1 MRHRVSTALQRQILT
16 ALLAVPP
23 VWGMVTSLT
32 PSSLHAMQ
40 AGNQLGGLVFDQYL
54 LDLRGIPQQPSE
66 MLYFYFSF
74 QNASDRPLE
83 IQELK
88 GSCGCLN
95 PVLVRK
101 DSTNKIYR
109 PGEKGEFRL
118 AIQTANQA
126 RGEQE
131 YTVDVSYTDPV
142 PRSRRVKLKVILPQ
156 EQVTVRPR
164 ALMIYTTNEAQQIQP
179 QTITVEDP
187 RKSALTVLGARCDN
201 KFIDLKLVSSGE
213 RDESGKMNAKLQV
226 EVKGPVAAG
235 VHSTTVT
242 ILTDDPAGRY
252 HELKVPV
259 RIQSRDLSA
268 SASKSAPTPP
278 RVTAS
283 IAD

>member
-1 MRHRVSTALQRQILT
+1 MRIGVSRAIQRPL
-16 ALLAVPP
+16 LLAILAIPP
-23 VWGMVTSLT
+23 MCGLAAWVK
-32 PSSLHAMQ
+32 PSSAHAMQ
-40 AGNQLGGLVFDQYL
+40 AGEQLGGLVFDQYL
-54 LDLRGIPQQPSE
+54 LDLRGIPQQPTE
-66 MLYFYFSF
+66 TLYFYFSF
-74 QNASDRPLE
+74 QNAGDRPLE
-83 IQELK
+83 IRELK

-101 DSTNKIYR
+101 DQTNKVYQ

-131 YTVDVSYTDPV
+131 YTVDVAYTDPA

-164 ALMIYTTNEAQQIQP
+164 ALMIYTTNEEQHIQP

-187 RKSALTVLGARCDN
+187 RQSALTVLGARCDN
-201 KFIDLKLVSSGE
+201 KYVDLKLVSSGE
-213 RDESGKMNAKLQV
+213 RDDNGKLTAKLQV
-226 EVKGPVAAG
+226 ELKGPIAVG

-268 SASKSAPTPP
+268 SAAKSKPLSP
-278 RVTAS
+278 RITAAV
-283 IAD
+283 AD